1 MAHKLQRIKETNST
15 ALEQQNKKSQ
25 QIPPPPPGE
34 KKWGTFCPISYYRA
48 IC

>member
-25 QIPPPPPGE
+25 QIPPPPPG
-34 KKWGTFCPISYYRA
+34 KKMGNLLSY
-48 IC
+48 ILL

>member
-25 QIPPPPPGE
+25 QIPPPPPRG
-34 KKWGTFCPISYYRA
+34 KKMGNLLSY
-48 IC
+48 ILL